1 MHLLS
6 GMALRVSCCRFFQL
20 LLLWLFSQTLSASHI
35 VGGEINYR
43 CLGGDRYEIVMTVY
57 RDCFYGNPLVWFDNP
72 ASIGI
77 FDRDNRIRYDLRMRL
92 MNNDTLEPVL
102 SGACYVAP
110 PSVCVH
116 TTRYRDTVTLPFI
129 EGGYQLAYQRCCR
142 NETIQNII
150 DPANT
155 GATFY
160 AFISEESLRSCNSNA
175 VFKSWPPVYICV
187 GEPIYFDH
195 GAADIDGDS
204 LVYRLCTPLTGATPD
219 SPNPR
224 PPNPPPYALLR
235 WLSPFGEQDMLGG
248 EPLQIDSRTG
258 LLTGLPRIAGQFVV
272 GICVEE
278 YRDGVLISTTRRD
291 FQYNIGLCG
300 KTESAFF
307 SPEVNCG
314 FDVYF
319 ENLSQ
324 TADSVLWIIDDPGNP
339 GFTSKDY
346 HLQYTFSAPGAYTVT
361 LIANPGAPCA
371 DTSMRSIEIVSPS
384 MSGTFSISQ
393 LYCGDSL
400 RVRLD
405 ADIRDPEYQIVSL
418 EWELSDG
425 TNTQRF
431 AGNPAEVSW
440 PLAPVVTVTLI
451 AVNSKGCRLELTD
464 QYRPNLITV
473 DIQSRAYTICDGTPV
488 RIDAEVTPS
497 GSSVAWSPDSWILSG
512 QGTTGPLVLAP
523 ESGYMSVR
531 IISPG
536 GCELTDSVFVSV
548 PNPLPDFDAWAIPD
562 TIVIGG
568 VSHLSVVPA
577 DAAFAYQWNNPGSLS
592 SSVVPDPEARPLAT
606 TDYTV
611 TVTGEGGC
619 TRELTVRVVVTV
631 LPCDNSYV
639 YIPSAFSPNDDPY
652 NNTFNVR
659 SSILGPFTLTVYN
672 RWGEKLFETSDPDR
686 GWDGTFEGAPVPI
699 DAYGYYFEAIC
710 LDGTPIRLKGNVT
723 LFR

>member
-1 MHLLS
+1 MRFLN
-6 GMALRVSCCRFFQL
+6 GMNFRVSCFRFVALFL
-20 LLLWLFSQTLSASHI
+20 LCFFSQIMSASHI

-43 CLGGDRYEIVMTVY
+43 CLGDDRYEIVMTVY

-77 FDRDNRIRYDLRMRL
+77 FDRNNRLRYDLRMRL
-92 MNNDTLEPVL
+92 MNNDTLQPVL
-102 SGACYVAP
+102 SGECYVAP

-116 TTRYRDTVTLPFI
+116 TTRYRDTVTLPFL

-175 VFKSWPPVYICV
+175 VFRTWPPIYICV

-195 GAADIDGDS
+195 SAADIDGDS

-219 SPNPR
+219 SPTPR
-224 PPNPPPYALLR
+224 PPNPPPYVPLR
-235 WLSPFGEQDMLGG
+235 WLSPFGEHDMLGG
-248 EPLQIDSRTG
+248 DPLRIDSRTG
-258 LLTGLPRIAGQFVV
+258 LLTGLPRITGQFVA

-278 YRDGVLISTTRRD
+278 YRDGVLISATRRD

-324 TADSVLWIIDDPGNP
+324 TADSVLWIIDDPANP
-339 GFTSKDY
+339 GFTSSDY
-346 HLQYTFSAPGAYTVT
+346 HLQYTFSGPGQYIVT

-371 DTSMRSIEIVSPS
+371 DTSMRSIEIVPLS
-384 MSGTFSISQ
+384 MSGEIGISQ
-393 LYCGDSL
+393 LYCSDSL
-400 RVRLD
+400 RLRLD
-405 ADIRDPEYQIVSL
+405 ADVRDSEYQITSL

-425 TNTQRF
+425 TDTYSF
-431 AGNPAEVSW
+431 TGNPAEVSV
-440 PLAPVVTVTLI
+440 PLAPVVTVTMI
-451 AVNSKGCRLELTD
+451 AVNSKGCRLVITD
-464 QYRPNLITV
+464 EYRPDLVSLDFGSRLYTV
-473 DIQSRAYTICDGTPV
+473 CDDIPV
-488 RIDAEVTPS
+488 SINAVLNPPGASVT
-497 GSSVAWSPDSWILSG
+497 WSPDSWILSG
-512 QGTTGPLVLAP
+512 QGTADPLVLAP
-523 ESGYMSVR
+523 ESGYISVR
-531 IISPG
+531 IMSPG
-536 GCELTDSVFVSV
+536 GCELADSVFVSV
-548 PNPLPDFDAWAIPD
+548 PDPLPAFDARAVPD

-568 VSHLSVVPA
+568 VSQLSVRPSDTV
-577 DAAFAYQWNNPGSLS
+577 FTYQWNNAGSLS
-592 SSVVPDPEARPLAT
+592 SAVIPDPEASPLAT

-619 TRELTVRVVVTV
+619 TRELTVRVVVTI
-631 LPCDNSYV
+631 LPCDDSYV
-639 YIPSAFSPNDDPY
+639 YIPSAFSPNNDPY

-659 SSILGPFTLTVYN
+659 SSVLGPFTLIVYN
-672 RWGEKLFETSDPDR
+672 RWGEKLFETNDAGR
-686 GWDGTFEGAPVPI
+686 GWDGTFEGEPVPI
-699 DAYGYYFEAIC
+699 DAYGYYFEGVC
-710 LDGTPIRLKGNVT
+710 LDGTPIRLKGNVS
-723 LFR
+723 LLR